1 MAVVDAR
8 RDSGYSVTLAMSAAE
23 SLRFR
28 VRRRRRLTL
37 PRYWRMFAVA
47 LGVLA
52 VAGGALIFLAPALSG
67 LFLLALYCIPSNSII
82 PIPHEPGL
90 LYFARYYD
98 PIWIAVAGTVGSIV
112 VSFSDYALVEWGMR
126 HPRTQGAREARV
138 FRWAVRWMARAPF
151 WIVVA
156 FSLVPFLPLSPIR
169 ILAPA
174 SGYPVWR
181 YIGAQIV
188 GRMPRFY
195 GLAWLGATIQLP
207 GWALLAMFGMLLMS
221 LFWGSR
227 SAAKDEATVVAEGA
241 IIEEIVLPDLS
252 DPEHPIGAVGDASAT
267 TAVADGDEAE
277 PAPLATRG

>member
-1 MAVVDAR
+1 MPASQTR
-8 RDSGYSVTLAMSAAE
+8 RIRM
-23 SLRFR
+23 
-28 VRRRRRLTL
+28 RRLRRVPL
-37 PRYWRMFAVA
+37 SRYWRMFVVA

-52 VAGGALIFLAPALSG
+52 ALGAALVLLVPDMAG
-67 LFLLALYCIPSNSII
+67 LFLLAVYCIPTNSVI

-98 PIWIAVAGTVGSIV
+98 PLWIALAATAGSVV

-126 HPRTQGAREARV
+126 HPRTQGARETRV

-151 WIVVA
+151 WIVVI

-188 GRMPRFY
+188 GRTPRFFA
-195 GLAWLGATIQLP
+195 LAWLGATVQLP
-207 GWALLAMFGMLLMS
+207 TWAILS
-221 LFWGSR
+221 LFGIMVLSLAYGSR
-227 SAAKDEATVVAEGA
+227 SAARPEAEVVAEGA
-241 IIEEIVLPDLS
+241 VVEAVVVPDLS
-252 DPEHPIGAVGDASAT
+252 DPEHPVEVASLADVAPDA
-267 TAVADGDEAE
+267 ADVDDDPAAARAIPAMKPE
-277 PAPLATRG
+277 PSGS